1 MSDQFLAEIRIFP
14 FDFAPI
20 QWAFCNGQLLP
31 VSQFTALFSL
41 IGTFYGG
48 DGRSTFQLPN
58 LQGCCAID
66 AGQGPGLSEYSIGE
80 SGGSTNVTLTGQEL
94 PIHSHDFMV
103 KAAADATT
111 ASAGGNVYERAN
123 FNAQGSS
130 AIDLHLHSD
139 GAGQYQAQAANAIGV
154 SGGSQPHN
162 NMMPYLTL
170 NFCIAMQGIFP
181 PRG

>member
-14 FDFAPI
+14 FNFAPI

-31 VSQFTALFSL
+31 ISQNSALFSL

-48 DGRSTFQLPN
+48 DGRSTFALPN

-66 AGQGPGLSEYSIGE
+66 AGQGPGLSQYAVGE
-80 SGGSTNVTLTGQEL
+80 TGGSTNVTLTIQEL
-94 PIHSHDFMV
+94 PAHPHDFMV
-103 KAAADATT
+103 KAGSDATT
-111 ASAGGNVYERAN
+111 ASAGGNVFEKAN

-130 AIDLHLHSD
+130 GPIFAYTATAPGNTRLN
-139 GAGQYQAQAANAIGV
+139 ANAIAV
-154 SGGSQPHN
+154 SGSSAPHN

-181 PRG
+181 SRG